1 MAFAT
6 SSSRRARYALVNP
19 VWSFEGSTYFGCP
32 DAHFPLELLSAR
44 EFLRAAG
51 HEVKLVDAWME
62 GLAPAEVSTR
72 LEDFRPDFLVL
83 PTAPSY
89 LFWRCPQPELR
100 VPQQWI
106 TALRP
111 ALSAEAKV
119 VIIGPHGSVTP
130 LATLEKTGADALLRG
145 EPDQTLPQLAT
156 LPWEMIP
163 GCVWRE
169 TSGAVHTTP
178 GLGATDMRLV
188 PTLDYSD
195 YPVERHHHLHHI
207 FPGNG
212 ADHLHH
218 GAEVEFAR
226 GCPYACTFCNKTL
239 FRNKYRERELPAV
252 LAEIDQL
259 IARGVDYI
267 YFIDEIFG
275 VGKQVRTLLEELARR
290 PVSIGF
296 QTRIDLWDEASI
308 DLLGRAHCVS
318 FECGIE
324 SITDE
329 GRDAMNKNC
338 RITTDRITELL
349 IYAKGRIPWVQANL
363 IKVPEDDPALVAAW
377 QANLKAHGVWVS
389 EPVPMFPFPGSPE
402 YVTTFGAQPDEQ
414 AWERAH
420 EHYLQLFADKGWS
433 DIQAAQPLTLAELE
447 SRAEPAA
454 ELACASC

>member
-1 MAFAT
+1 MKF
-6 SSSRRARYALVNP
+6 ALVNP
-19 VWSFEGSTYFGCP
+19 KWSFEGSTYFGCAEP
-32 DAHFPLELLSAR
+32 HFPLELLAAR
-44 EFLRAAG
+44 EMLRSAG
-51 HEVKLVDAWME
+51 QDVLLIDAWME
-62 GLAPAEVSTR
+62 DFSPEQVRTR
-72 LEDFRPDFLVL
+72 LRSFDEDFLVI

-100 VPQQWI
+100 VPAQW
-106 TALRP
+106 
-111 ALSAEAKV
+111 LSALDCSSTTV
-119 VIIGPHGSVTP
+119 VIGPHGSVTP
-130 LATLEKTGADALLRG
+130 LATLRKTGANVVLRG

-156 LPWEMIP
+156 TPWELIA
-163 GCVWRE
+163 GCCWRDAQ
-169 TSGAVHTTP
+169 GVVHSTP
-178 GLGATDMRLV
+178 GLGATDMRMLG
-188 PTLDYSD
+188 PLDYSD

-239 FRNKYRERELPAV
+239 FRNKYRERELSAV

-259 IARGVDYI
+259 IRRGVDYI

-275 VGKQVRTLLEELARR
+275 VGKQVRALLEEIAKR

-296 QTRIDLWDEASI
+296 QTRIDLWDEQSI
-308 DLLGRAHCVS
+308 DLLARAHCVS
-318 FECGIE
+318 FECGVE

-338 RITTDRITELL
+338 RISTDRITELL
-349 IYAKGRIPWVQANL
+349 IFAKQKLPWVQANL
-363 IKVPEDDPALVAAW
+363 IKTPEDDPALVSAW

-402 YVTTFGAQPDEQ
+402 YVTTFGAQPDEE

-420 EHYLQLFADKGWS
+420 GFYLNLFADKGYS
-433 DIQAAQPLTLAELE
+433 DIQEQQPLSLQQLEEPEL
-447 SRAEPAA
+447 SGVVR
-454 ELACASC
+454 